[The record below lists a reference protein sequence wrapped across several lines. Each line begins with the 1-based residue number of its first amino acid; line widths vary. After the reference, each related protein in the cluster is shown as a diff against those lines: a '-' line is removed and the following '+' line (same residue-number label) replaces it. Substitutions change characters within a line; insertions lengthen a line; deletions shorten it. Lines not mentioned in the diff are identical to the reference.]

1 MGMYPEYKEIPAALL
16 ARLLEHPDD
25 EEWVDGL
32 LFEAGD
38 PDSGAAPGWS
48 AAASSSPLTDD
59 ELRTRFTWPHL
70 TFSADQ
76 QRRLGGLGLG
86 KYPDPDWF
94 SHLLVAADAPER
106 IDLTGVLSDDWDE
119 RNAAWENIV
128 EVPVQVAHHSA
139 YRTGDVEYG
148 FHTDVPCYGIDG
160 YRTAQDLTSVWDT
173 IERVLAAYPEF
184 ASRIIG
190 QFEAEIRYYHG
201 CVARGSVDL
210 SVCW

>member
-38 PDSGAAPGWS
+38 ADATTAPGWS
-48 AAASSSPLTDD
+48 AAASYSTLTDE
-59 ELRTRFTWPHL
+59 ELRARFTWPHL
-70 TFSADQ
+70 TFSAAQ
-76 QRRLGGLGLG
+76 QRRLGALDLG

-94 SHLLVAADAPER
+94 SHFLFAADTPER
-106 IDLTGVLSDDWDE
+106 IDLAGVLSDDWDE
-119 RNAAWENIV
+119 RNAAWEKIV
-128 EVPVQVAHHSA
+128 QVPVHVAHHSA
-139 YRTGDVEYG
+139 YRTGDTEYG
-148 FHTDVPCYGIDG
+148 FHTNVPCYGIG
-160 YRTAQDLTSVWDT
+160 EYRTAEVLASVWDK
-173 IERVLAAYPEF
+173 IERVLAAYPELTN
-184 ASRIIG
+184 RIIER
-190 QFEAEIRYYHG
+190 FEAQIRYYYG